1 MPVKLIRKK
10 KSKAYFDKNSI
21 EPMLIDNKEVCP
33 WCGFAPTKILE
44 HGANEGNIIFY
55 KQCEVCKSVIK
66 VVRETAEY

>member
-1 MPVKLIRKK
+1 
-10 KSKAYFDKNSI
+10 
-21 EPMLIDNKEVCP
+21 MLIDNKEVCP